1 MITLATAATYAGA
14 LLLAG
19 LFVIVF
25 QQLLTGRIAIHGLL
39 AEKGATHTTGTAL
52 RGQLLVSTI
61 VGSLTYAAQALQH
74 PNAFPKLP
82 WPVLGGLA
90 ASHATYL
97 IGKWRRR
104 SL

>member
-1 MITLATAATYAGA
+1 MNTLATAVMYAGA

-25 QQLLTGRIAIHGLL
+25 EQLLTGRIGLHGLL
-39 AEKGATHTTGTAL
+39 SAKDAPTTSTTI
-52 RGQLLVSTI
+52 RGQLLVTTI
-61 VGSLTYAAQALQH
+61 VGALVYVTQAARH

-97 IGKWRRR
+97 FEKWRRR